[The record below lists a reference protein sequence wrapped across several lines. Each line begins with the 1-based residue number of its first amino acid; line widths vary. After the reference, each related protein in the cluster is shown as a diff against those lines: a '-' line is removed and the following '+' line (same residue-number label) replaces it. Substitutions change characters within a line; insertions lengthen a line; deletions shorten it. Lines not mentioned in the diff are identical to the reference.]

1 MAARGGHRVRG
12 TEMAGHSY
20 RKLSSSAVSLMKA
33 YPDHVQQ
40 AAYYLVTVEPS
51 TKPFRHDTLSD
62 AQDTVMAA
70 EYRGLG
76 THVEVVFTD
85 GSSKAVAL

>member
-1 MAARGGHRVRG
+1 
-12 TEMAGHSY
+12 MAGHSY
-20 RKLSSSAVSLMKA
+20 RKLSSSAISGYKA
-33 YPDHVQQ
+33 YPNRVQK

-51 TKPFRHDTLSD
+51 TRAVRHDTLSD

-70 EYRGLG
+70 DYRGLG